1 MYREVSVN
9 SGPVRFVQDL
19 TVGSHAFLLD
29 EPSDAGGEDAG
40 PEPHELLLAALGAC
54 ASITVQMYAD
64 RKQWP
69 VEAVQVELSYVPLP
83 PETSANTKNTT
94 VGGIEM
100 EISFSGNLSDAQ
112 RARLLEIAERCP
124 VHRILTSPV
133 KIYTKL
139 LVPTSGSS

>member
-19 TVGSHAFLLD
+19 IVGSHAFLLD

-83 PETSANTKNTT
+83 PEASANTKNAT

-133 KIYTKL
+133 NIHTKL
-139 LVPTSGSS
+139 LVPTSGKS